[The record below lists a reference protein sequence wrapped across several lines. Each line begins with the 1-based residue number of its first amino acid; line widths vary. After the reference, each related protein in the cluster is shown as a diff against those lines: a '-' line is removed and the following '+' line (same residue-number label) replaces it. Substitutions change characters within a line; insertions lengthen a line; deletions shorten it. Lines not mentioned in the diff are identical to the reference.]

1 MSNTANSIGKG
12 TALDTEVKL
21 DTATKLAIERTR
33 VAYERTVMA
42 ATRTATS
49 LIALGFT
56 VQKFFQ
62 FDTGDKAAL
71 KHWIGPYEFGI
82 LMILIGLLSLLLGW
96 IEYSRDMKS
105 LQRMDPSLPR
115 STAGIVAGMLA
126 ILGLFLLILSM
137 LQI

>member
-1 MSNTANSIGKG
+1 MPESANP
-12 TALDTEVKL
+12 LDPSPPL

-62 FDTGDKAAL
+62 FDTDGKSATD
-71 KHWIGPYEFGI
+71 HWIGPQEFGI
-82 LMILIGLLSLLLGW
+82 LMIVIGLLSLLFGW
-96 IEYSRDMKS
+96 LEYSRDLKT
-105 LQRMDPSLPR
+105 LRQLEPSLPR
-115 STAGIVAGMLA
+115 STAGIVAGLLA
-126 ILGLFLLILSM
+126 ILGLILLVVTM
-137 LQI
+137 LRI

>member
-1 MSNTANSIGKG
+1 MSEPKPALNA
-12 TALDTEVKL
+12 APDLDTP
-21 DTATKLAIERTR
+21 TKLAIERTR

-62 FDTGDKAAL
+62 FDAQGKQVN

-82 LMILIGLLSLLLGW
+82 LMILIGLLSLLFGW
-96 IEYSRDMKS
+96 IEYSRD
-105 LQRMDPSLPR
+105 LRTLRGLDASLPR

-126 ILGLFLLILSM
+126 ILGLLLLVMSL

>member
-1 MSNTANSIGKG
+1 MSESENTTRVEI
-12 TALDTEVKL
+12 VL

-33 VAYERTVMA
+33 VSYERTVMA

-62 FDTGDKAAL
+62 FDANGKPDT

-96 IEYSRDMKS
+96 IEYSRDLKA
-105 LQRMDPSLPR
+105 LRKLAPTLPR
-115 STAGIVAGMLA
+115 STAGFVAGMLA
-126 ILGLFLLILSM
+126 ILGLLLLILSM
-137 LQI
+137 LRI

>member
-1 MSNTANSIGKG
+1 MS
-12 TALDTEVKL
+12 DTPPAL
-21 DTATKLAIERTR
+21 DTATKLAVERTR

-62 FDTGDKAAL
+62 FDANGKPANT
-71 KHWIGPYEFGI
+71 HWIGPYEFGI
-82 LMILIGLLSLLLGW
+82 LMILIGLVSLLFGW
-96 IEYSRDMKS
+96 LEYSRDIKTLRS
-105 LQRMDPSLPR
+105 LEPSLPR

-126 ILGLFLLILSM
+126 ILGLLLLVLSL

>member
-1 MSNTANSIGKG
+1 MPDPQPTSNDAP
-12 TALDTEVKL
+12 AL

-62 FDTGDKAAL
+62 FDADAKPTN

-82 LMILIGLLSLLLGW
+82 LMILIGLLSLLFGW
-96 IEYSRDMKS
+96 IEYSRD
-105 LQRMDPSLPR
+105 LRALRRLDASLPR
-115 STAGIVAGMLA
+115 STAGFVAGMLA
-126 ILGLFLLILSM
+126 ILGLLLLVLSL

>member
-1 MSNTANSIGKG
+1 MSETTPRSDTA
-12 TALDTEVKL
+12 TPL
-21 DTATKLAIERTR
+21 DTATKLAVERTR

-62 FDTGDKAAL
+62 FDAQGKPIN

-82 LMILIGLLSLLLGW
+82 LMILLGLLTLLFGWMEYRRDLGAL
-96 IEYSRDMKS
+96 RQ
-105 LQRMDPSLPR
+105 LDPRLPR
-115 STAGIVAGMLA
+115 STSGIVAGMLA
-126 ILGLFLLILSM
+126 ILGACLLVLSL

>member
-1 MSNTANSIGKG
+1 MRGPIMSESANAPKNQI
-12 TALDTEVKL
+12 VL

-62 FDTGDKAAL
+62 FDANGRTQT

-82 LMILIGLLSLLLGW
+82 LMILIGLLSLLFGW
-96 IEYSRDMKS
+96 IEYSRDLKT
-105 LQRMDPSLPR
+105 LRKLDPSLPR
-115 STAGIVAGMLA
+115 STAGFVAAMLA
-126 ILGLFLLILSM
+126 ILGLLLLVLSM
-137 LQI
+137 LRI